1 MGQLDKDGFGALFQN
16 PMCGKRPTSKN
27 AALGLTQMP
36 GDFVNAYVLGS
47 IGESGGIVG
56 ACATFLYNLR
66 LGVEE
71 IKSGRKRLVI
81 IGNSEAP
88 VVPDVIEAYRTMGAL
103 AEDEQLMALDN
114 SDSPDYRRACR
125 PFSSNSGFT
134 VAESSVFTVL
144 MDDELA
150 AALGTWEYGLMPGIT
165 TIDHI
170 AEDVEDSHLNLP
182 MSHLEIDP
190 QELEGAFVN
199 SKGFGGNNAT
209 GFFLSPKVT
218 EKMLVQRWGAK
229 QMQTYR
235 KLNDQVASKAADY
248 DAAADSGR
256 FPPIYDFGEGVID
269 GEDLDINSNR
279 IVVPGFGHPVN
290 LDLDNP
296 YNDMTG

>member
-1 MGQLDKDGFGALFQN
+1 MFWGKADGYKKTITGPGIGNYVTVGKAMGLARALLGEDGL
-16 PMCGKRPTSKN
+16 RRR
-27 AALGLTQMP
+27 TQMHAHGTGTP
-36 GDFVNAYVLGS
+36 QNRVTESHILNRMAAAY
-47 IGESGGIVG
+47 GIERWPVS
-56 ACATFLYNLR
+56 A
-66 LGVEE
+66 
-71 IKSGRKRLVI
+71 IKSYVGHSMATA
-81 IGNSEAP
+81 GG
-88 VVPDVIEAYRTMGAL
+88 D
-103 AEDEQLMALDN
+103 QL
-114 SDSPDYRRACR
+114 S
-125 PFSSNSGFT
+125 
-134 VAESSVFTVL
+134 
-144 MDDELA
+144 

-170 AEDVEDSHLNLP
+170 AEDVEDSHLNLS
-182 MSHLEIDP
+182 MSHFEIDP

-296 YNDMTG
+296 YKDMTG